1 MRERK
6 KKTTKTVEVS
16 EETHRLFTYMA
27 KAQNKKLK
35 AFLGELATQLFY
47 VASQFESDLTIL
59 YDGSFTGAWLRLS
72 FVGQSKVEFG
82 LKTEKGEDIE

>member
-1 MRERK
+1 MEKR
-6 KKTTKTVEVS
+6 KKTTKTVEIS

-47 VASQFESDLTIL
+47 VASQFSCGLTIL
-59 YDGSFTGAWLRLS
+59 YDGSFTEGWLKLS

-82 LKTEKGEDIE
+82 LKSEKGEE